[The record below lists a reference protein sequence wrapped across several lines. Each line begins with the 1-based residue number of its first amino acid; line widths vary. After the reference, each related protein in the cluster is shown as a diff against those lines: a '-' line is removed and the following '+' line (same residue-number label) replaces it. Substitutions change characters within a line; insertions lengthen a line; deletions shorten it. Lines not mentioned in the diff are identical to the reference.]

1 MTYPNPNLTRDIP
14 NDETHPQEAAIN
26 MTYPQDAINLSQTSR
41 NHLQD
46 LEMWRSSLA
55 PLKLLGQ
62 GVQPSE
68 IALLS
73 VDLIEGFCRVGPLA
87 SPRVEAI
94 IPNIVSLVQRA
105 SNAGIQDIVFIQ
117 DTHPEHAEE
126 FTAYPPHCIS
136 GTLEARAVR
145 ELEALPNW
153 DSFTHLQKNSISS
166 LVNTPLEAWLDARPH
181 LKVLIAVGDVTDLC
195 LYSLAIDLK
204 LRTIAKGLGQR
215 VIVPEN
221 CTQTWDAPDHP
232 GDLYHT
238 LFLYQLKRNGVE
250 IVSRID

>member
-1 MTYPNPNLTRDIP
+1 MNL
-14 NDETHPQEAAIN
+14 NQSAHQ
-26 MTYPQDAINLSQTSR
+26 
-41 NHLQD
+41 HLQD
-46 LEMWRSSLA
+46 LTTWRENLQPYNLSAAMQDGL
-55 PLKLLGQ
+55 
-62 GVQPSE
+62 QPSE
-68 IALLS
+68 VAILS

-94 IPNIVSLVQRA
+94 IPNIVNLVTHT
-105 SNAGIQDIVFIQ
+105 SSFGVKDIVFIQ
-117 DTHPEHAEE
+117 DAHPEGAEE
-126 FTAYPPHCIS
+126 FHAYPPHCIA

-153 DSFTHLQKNSISS
+153 NTFTHLQKNSISS
-166 LVNTPLEAWLDARPH
+166 LESTPLHDWLDARPH

-195 LYSLAIDLK
+195 LYSLAIGLQ
-204 LRTIAKGLGQR
+204 LRTLARGLGQR

-238 LFLYQLKRNGVE
+238 MFLYQLKRNGVE
-250 IVSRID
+250 VVSSIE

>member
-1 MTYPNPNLTRDIP
+1 MTLT
-14 NDETHPQEAAIN
+14 
-26 MTYPQDAINLSQTSR
+26 QTSQ

-46 LEMWRSSLA
+46 LETWRTSLT
-55 PLKLLGQ
+55 PIKLHEL
-62 GVQPSE
+62 GVQPHQ

-73 VDLIEGFCRVGPLA
+73 VDLIEGFCRIGPLA
-87 SPRVEAI
+87 SPRVTAI
-94 IPNIVSLVQRA
+94 IPNIVNLVAQA
-105 SNAGIQDIVFIQ
+105 SSIGIKDIVFIQ
-117 DTHPEHAEE
+117 DAHPADAEE
-126 FTAYPPHCIS
+126 FTAYPPHCIA
-136 GTLEARAVR
+136 GTPEARAVQ
-145 ELEALPNW
+145 ELEALPDW
-153 DSFTHLQKNSISS
+153 DSYTHLQKNSISS

-195 LYSLAIDLK
+195 LYSLAIGLK
-204 LRTIAKGLGQR
+204 LRTLAQGLGQR

-250 IVSRID
+250 IVSEVELK

>member
-1 MTYPNPNLTRDIP
+1 MTLT
-14 NDETHPQEAAIN
+14 
-26 MTYPQDAINLSQTSR
+26 QTSQ
-41 NHLQD
+41 NHLQE
-46 LEMWRSSLA
+46 LETWRSGLT
-55 PLKLLGQ
+55 PLKLLEL
-62 GVQPSE
+62 GVQPHE

-87 SPRVEAI
+87 SPRVTAI
-94 IPNIVSLVQRA
+94 IGNIVSLVQRA
-105 SNAGIQDIVFIQ
+105 SSIGIKDIVFIQ
-117 DTHPEHAEE
+117 DSHPEHAEE
-126 FTAYPPHCIS
+126 FTAYPPHCIA
-136 GTLEARAVR
+136 GTLEAKAVR

-153 DSFTHLQKNSISS
+153 DSFTHLEKNSISS
-166 LVNTPLEAWLDARPH
+166 LASTPLEAWLDARPH

-195 LYSLAIDLK
+195 LYSLAVGLK
-204 LRTIAKGLGQR
+204 LRTLAQGLGQR

-221 CTQTWDAPDHP
+221 CTQTWDSPDHP

>member
-1 MTYPNPNLTRDIP
+1 MIRPIPSLTLTTP
-14 NDETHPQEAAIN
+14 NDETHHQED
-26 MTYPQDAINLSQTSR
+26 TVSLTETSQ
-41 NHLQD
+41 NHLNE
-46 LEMWRSSLA
+46 LETWRSNLA
-55 PLKLLGQ
+55 PIKLLEL

-87 SPRVEAI
+87 SPRVTAI

-105 SNAGIQDIVFIQ
+105 SDAGIRDIVFIQ
-117 DTHPEHAEE
+117 DSHPKNAEE
-126 FTAYPPHCIS
+126 FTAYPPHCVQ
-136 GTLEARAVR
+136 GTVEARAVQ

-166 LVNTPLEAWLDARPH
+166 LVDTPLEAWLDARPH
-181 LKVLIAVGDVTDLC
+181 LKVLIPVGDVTDLC
-195 LYSLAIDLK
+195 LYSLAIGLK
-204 LRTIAKGLGQR
+204 LRTLARGLGQR

-221 CTQTWDAPDHP
+221 CAQTWDSPDHP
-232 GDLYHT
+232 GDLYHA

-250 IVSRID
+250 IVSGID

>member
-1 MTYPNPNLTRDIP
+1 MTLT
-14 NDETHPQEAAIN
+14 
-26 MTYPQDAINLSQTSR
+26 QTSQ
-41 NHLQD
+41 NHLQE
-46 LEMWRSSLA
+46 LETWKVGLA
-55 PLKLLGQ
+55 PLKLSDL
-62 GVQPSE
+62 GVQPHE

-73 VDLIEGFCRVGPLA
+73 VDLIEGFCRVGPLS
-87 SPRVEAI
+87 SPRVTAI

-105 SNAGIQDIVFIQ
+105 SSAGIKDIVFIQ
-117 DTHPEHAEE
+117 DAHPEHAEE
-126 FTAYPPHCIS
+126 FTAYPPHCVE
-136 GTLEARAVR
+136 GTPEARAVR

-153 DSFTHLQKNSISS
+153 ESFTHLEKNSISS

-195 LYSLAIDLK
+195 LYSLAIGLK
-204 LRTIAKGLGQR
+204 LRTLAQGLGQR

-238 LFLYQLKRNGVE
+238 MFLYQLKRNGVE
-250 IVSRID
+250 IVSSIQ

>member
-1 MTYPNPNLTRDIP
+1 MTLI
-14 NDETHPQEAAIN
+14 
-26 MTYPQDAINLSQTSR
+26 QTSQD
-41 NHLQD
+41 HLQE
-46 LEMWRSSLA
+46 LETWRSSLPA
-55 PLKLLGQ
+55 FKLLGQ

-68 IALLS
+68 IAILS

-87 SPRVEAI
+87 SPRVEMI

-105 SNAGIQDIVFIQ
+105 TDAGIWDIVFIQ
-117 DTHPEHAEE
+117 DSHPEHAEE
-126 FTAYPPHCIS
+126 FTAYPPHCIQ

-145 ELEALPNW
+145 ELEALPDW
-153 DSFTHLQKNSISS
+153 DLYTHLQKNSISS

-195 LYSLAIDLK
+195 LYSLAIGLK
-204 LRTIAKGLGQR
+204 LRTLARGLGQR

-221 CTQTWDAPDHP
+221 CTQTWDSPDHP